1 MSRAASDGFDDAMFD
16 DAMFDDAMF
25 DVAAVES
32 GLWAPG
38 PYGPEDRLGTYNEAT
53 PERTAAALRQLDLSR
68 PVLTFNLSE
77 TLFNGYPAF
86 GRRRYEQHLVVTG
99 YTPEP
104 PFEGEVLRDRPRGPN
119 RLTSHEERV
128 VTSYNLGTKVNGLHH
143 CGIGTM
149 FYNGLRGP
157 DIARSWGTTELDTP
171 GWGPPLCTRGL
182 LIDVLGYL
190 IDAGRTEDLSESPDG
205 RRLLRN
211 DYRITLEDLLGAVD
225 HQGLPPFAPG
235 DAVLIRTGWRHLIR
249 SDPRRYLNYSPG
261 PFLRECRW
269 LASFR
274 PALVGNDT
282 WAFET
287 IDPAVRGDNLSP
299 CHQELFMR
307 HGIRI
312 AEGLQLEDLAEAR
325 IDRFVFCHAPLPAE
339 GATSSSA
346 PPMAMANANHG

>member
-1 MSRAASDGFDDAMFD
+1 MSRVAIEG
-16 DAMFDDAMF
+16 FDDAMF
-25 DVAAVES
+25 DVAAVEN

-38 PYGPEDRLGTYNEAT
+38 PYGPDDRLGTYNEAT
-53 PERTAAALRQLDLSR
+53 PERAAAALRQLDLSR
-68 PVLTFNLSE
+68 PVSTFNLSE
-77 TLFNGYPAF
+77 TLFNGFPAF
-86 GRRRYEQHLVVTG
+86 GRRRYEQRLVVTG
-99 YTPEP
+99 YTPDP
-104 PFEGEVLRDRPRGPN
+104 PFDGEVLRDRPRGPN
-119 RLTSHEERV
+119 RLSSHEERV

-190 IDAGRTEDLSESPDG
+190 IDAGRSDDLGKSPEG
-205 RRLLRN
+205 KPLLRN
-211 DYRITLEDLLGAVD
+211 DYRITLEDLRDTVA
-225 HQGLPPFAPG
+225 HQGLPSFEPG
-235 DAVLIRTGWRHLIR
+235 DALLIRTGWRHLIR
-249 SDPRRYLNYSPG
+249 SDPERYLRYSPG

-287 IDPAVRGDNLSP
+287 IDPALRGDNLSP

-312 AEGLQLEDLAEAR
+312 AESLQLEDLVAAKV
-325 IDRFVFCHAPLPAE
+325 DRFVFCHAPLPAE

-346 PPMAMANANHG
+346 PPMAIANANRG